1 MDGDKFLSRRKFWK
15 WKREE
20 KARPFFPE
28 MATKKKTKWQ
38 KKGGKRKDINRQKK
52 MTEKK

>member
-28 MATKKKTKWQ
+28 MATKKKRNG
-38 KKGGKRKDINRQKK
+38 KKKEAKEKTSIAKK
-52 MTEKK
+52 K